1 MQLAL
6 LLALVLSCLVDFG
19 TGRSSPKPAAC
30 TCAEQQHC
38 KPLATPPPEFEVYP
52 FVIPPGPGTA
62 DNLTADWFETF
73 RWDLITTASWTIGA
87 NETVCFAHKK
97 GARVAVAA
105 GLGPGPGTPGQ
116 HDGYLDL
123 LFNATAQAAWI
134 ADKIEDINLLGADG
148 INFDIEGAEQLS
160 NHTGPALTQFLVN
173 LREAGEIVNP
183 QFQISFCSPIYMG
196 QPICGHAN
204 DWKGMIKPN
213 GPVDFYVNAHAGP
226 YTSLRLPAPP
236 DAQLPPSGAPLIL
249 TWFRETDRSGMHHD
263 WNCAAQ
269 IPMGYGAHT

>member
-1 MQLAL
+1 MQPILPLAL
-6 LLALVLSCLVDFG
+6 ALSWLVDLG
-19 TGRSSPKPAAC
+19 TGRSPDVQKPNQPAPC
-30 TCAEQQHC
+30 TCAEQQYC
-38 KPLATPPPEFEVYP
+38 KPLTTPPPEFEIYP
-52 FVIPPGPGTA
+52 FVIPPGPGTT

-87 NETVCFAHKK
+87 NETVCHAHKK

-123 LFNATAQAAWI
+123 LFNSTAQAAWI
-134 ADKIEDINLLGADG
+134 ADKVDYINLLGADG
-148 INFDIEGAEQLS
+148 INFDIEGAEALS

-173 LREAGEIVNP
+173 LRKAGEVVNP

-213 GPVDFYVNAHAGP
+213 GPVDFYVRTSAKLAG
-226 YTSLRLPAPP
+226 LPAYPRATP
-236 DAQLPPSGAPLIL
+236 CCRLQQCCLDPSVRR
-249 TWFRETDRSGMHHD
+249 FRWVT
-263 WNCAAQ
+263 
-269 IPMGYGAHT
+269 T